1 MADLSQ
7 LLLQAIQEEN
17 LHLISSALEQS
28 GNTDGISVDVLSQG
42 LVEAAKSGKLRSA
55 DFLLRIGASSNYN
68 NSEALHYADNLGHIL
83 LVNRLLE
90 EGADP
95 EATISGALE
104 SAARNNEVGNFQA
117 LQKHFNPHAVNL
129 GLKTGTRF
137 NADGSIAVLPPLRK
151 SAEIDVFS
159 IQPTLAGVNEATS
172 ALFAALEQ
180 SRTFTSPSSTS
191 DPTSDIS
198 SASSLPDNTEE
209 VLPNIKLT
217 STTEKTP
224 EFWEKSIQETMMA
237 HAQPLPGA
245 LKNATAE
252 DTKDPLEG
260 LTKQGFRVIK
270 NSPDDIPGREDE
282 VERTLGLLGKGKSV
296 LITGRAGSGKS
307 TLAHSLG
314 EKLAREDKI
323 LMEVPVGAFRSSD
336 SYVEGAHRAVKAWFG
351 AYDALPAE
359 LQRKI
364 VFFVDEAQQLVGNS
378 DGGLADS
385 PIGFLKTRLDPKH
398 PHRMVLLG
406 ATTSKNYEEINDR
419 DESFARYFTQ
429 VGLEPMSADNAIDG
443 LCRAVSLED
452 MKIQGLDFGNEAQLR
467 GLLSEL
473 STLADQF
480 IPNQDF
486 PRKLAD
492 LTQEMLAQ
500 KPAAAW
506 NEEGEIAIQN
516 GFCKVRQIP
525 NSMVLN
531 KTPVDSPY
539 LTITT
544 DLGQDVLGQEPST
557 TKISGLALA
566 SICRQGGTHAPK
578 SAMLMGP
585 TGVGKTETAESLA
598 RRLGVP
604 FLKLH
609 MGSQTNQNDAK
620 QLLEDLAYFAE
631 NNYAGLILLDELEKA
646 DPKSFEALLGF
657 LDKGEISGGKNG
669 MVKTGNMIVLMTTNA
684 GADILHEVGDVMQEK
699 FQTRDVTES
708 VCREILKGYGFAPEF
723 VGRIDSIAEYHPLS
737 HEVALK
743 LATREMNKQQR
754 IMQNGRGIELDMSEA
769 LLSQMAARGL
779 VLNEGG
785 RGIQR
790 VVKEMLSKAITL
802 PGIVQNLDQGATL
815 QLGVN
820 AQEEMTVSLTNR
832 DNVSITINGAAHKSA
847 EQEARHIFQA
857 ILDKRRAEGRISPT
871 LSTRRNGP

>member
-1 MADLSQ
+1 MADISHA
-7 LLLQAIQEEN
+7 LLQAIQEEN
-17 LHLISSALEQS
+17 LHQISSVLQETVN
-28 GNTDGISVDVLSQG
+28 GIGISVDIISQG
-42 LVEAAKSGKLRSA
+42 LVEAAKAGKIRSA
-55 DFLLRIGASSNYN
+55 DFLLKIGADPSYN
-68 NSEALHYADNLGHIL
+68 NSEALHYADNFGHIL

-104 SAARNNEVGNFQA
+104 SAARNNEVDNFQA

-137 NADGSIAVLPPLRK
+137 NADGSIALLPPLLK

-159 IQPTLAGVNEATS
+159 IQPTMGGAQKATDAMLAS
-172 ALFAALEQ
+172 LKQ
-180 SRTFTSPSSTS
+180 SQTFTPPSMPDFSSDPSSLS
-191 DPTSDIS
+191 DS
-198 SASSLPDNTEE
+198 SEE
-209 VLPNIKLT
+209 PVPNIPLT
-217 STTEKTP
+217 PSAEEAPK
-224 EFWEKSIQETMMA
+224 FWEKSIQETMMA

-245 LKNATAE
+245 LKNATSE
-252 DTKDPLEG
+252 ENKDPLEG

-270 NSPDDIPGREDE
+270 NAPDDIPGREEE
-282 VERTLGLLGKGKSV
+282 VERTLGLLDKGKSV

-351 AYDALPAE
+351 AYDALPQE

-364 VFFVDEAQQLVGNS
+364 VFFVDEAQQLVGNNE
-378 DGGLADS
+378 GGLADS

-429 VGLEPMSADNAIDG
+429 VGLEPMTAENAIDG

-452 MKIQGLDFGNEAQLR
+452 MRIQGLDFGNETQLR
-467 GLLSEL
+467 GLLAEL

-500 KPAAAW
+500 KPAMAW
-506 NEEGEIAIQN
+506 NEAGEIAIQN

-531 KTPVDSPY
+531 KTPSDSPY
-539 LTITT
+539 LTVTM
-544 DLGQDVLGQEPST
+544 DLGQDVLGQESST
-557 TKISGLALA
+557 LKISGLALA

-754 IMQNGRGIELDMSEA
+754 IMQNGRGIELNMSEM
-769 LLSQMAARGL
+769 LLSQLADRGL

-790 VVKEMLSKAITL
+790 VVKETLSKAITL
-802 PGIVQNLDQGATL
+802 PGIVQNLDEGATL
-815 QLGVN
+815 ELGLN
-820 AQEEMTVSLTNR
+820 SQQEMTVLLTNK
-832 DNVSITINGAAHKSA
+832 DNVSININGAAHKSA
-847 EQEARHIFQA
+847 ETEARHIFEEV
-857 ILDKRRAEGRISPT
+857 LKKRRAEGRISPT